1 MADMHHLRECFSSKY
16 MLHVVKPT
24 SERGNICGHA
34 WQHPWPHLVLWSY
47 KWTVPYSIHVFHNIH
62 FTVLPI
68 ILFLYC
74 RLVRMLVTYVLFKD
88 TVDWMNRLLI
98 ICILV
103 YKYHIFLY
111 CKLVR
116 VQVIEIMFKDTV
128 DWTKRLVIIYW
139 YTTVLSII
147 NHNNGSAREQLKSCE
162 TRKVF

>member
-1 MADMHHLRECFSSKY
+1 MDGMCWTPPPISLQYLPLCPTISYGYFQQSLFPFWKYQFLNSSIIMCAHTY
-16 MLHVVKPT
+16 ST
-24 SERGNICGHA
+24 HA
-34 WQHPWPHLVLWSY
+34 
-47 KWTVPYSIHVFHNIH
+47 FHNIH

-88 TVDWMNRLLI
+88 TVDWMKRLLI

-162 TRKVF
+162 TKKVF